1 MADDL
6 ISIVQG
12 SLDINEKL
20 ISKVRLE
27 ILWALSELGEDGA
40 TARQLKAGLNLND
53 GVLYS
58 NLKKMENLG
67 YLRCQHT
74 TIEGKDLELYSI
86 TDEGLTEWKKVRG
99 WLRQLL
105 GCGDDNCAITE

>member
-1 MADDL
+1 MKDDL
-6 ISIVQG
+6 ISIVRG
-12 SLDINEKL
+12 SIGINEKL
-20 ISKVRLE
+20 VSKVRLE
-27 ILWALSELGEDGA
+27 ILWALSELGVDGA

-58 NLKKMENLG
+58 NLKKLENLG
-67 YLRCQHT
+67 YLRCQQT
-74 TIEGKDLELYSI
+74 TIEGKELELYSI

-105 GCGDDNCAITE
+105 GCEDDTCAIIE